1 MFKTLSKN
9 PDIHSILENFSADY
23 WEKVL
28 EALCVYGARKLTS
41 QSLPITTKTI
51 EEILKPSDGLQK
63 TLRFMKH
70 EIKHLSSAIKRIERK
85 THSSTDLLKEFK
97 LARKENPPV
106 HKSEEKS
113 RNSSSKNSIIK
124 PSVKV
129 CERSYT
135 PNYISFKKEIKEPKV
150 CPLNDAQKIINSI
163 NTPKMAVLGK
173 IESVVVNGELM
184 KSKISSS
191 TFDTSPRFSMKD
203 SPRNFTF
210 RK

>member
-1 MFKTLSKN
+1 MFKTLTKN
-9 PDIHSILENFSADY
+9 PEIHSILQNFSPDY
-23 WEKVL
+23 WEKAL
-28 EALCVYGARKLTS
+28 EGLCVYGARKLTS

-85 THSSTDLLKEFK
+85 THSSTDLIKEFK
-97 LARKENPPV
+97 LAHKENPSL
-106 HKSEEKS
+106 HKTEDKS
-113 RNSSSKNSIIK
+113 RHSSSKNSVTK

-135 PNYISFKKEIKEPKV
+135 PTYLTLKKEIKEPKV

-163 NTPKMAVLGK
+163 NAPKMALLGK
-173 IESVVVNGELM
+173 IESVVVNSELL